1 MNPYKVLSVDK
12 NVSNK
17 EVIQAVALAMRARK
31 YSTKEIAQ
39 AQQML
44 LDPVNRACHEF
55 LYVVDLDN
63 AKRNLLQEIKNTAD
77 VCHNSDVDDGVSLEY
92 LSLFEDSHD

>member
-17 EVIQAVALAMRARK
+17 EVIQAVALAMRARE
-31 YSTKEIAQ
+31 YATKEIAQ

-44 LDPVNRACHEF
+44 LDPVIRACHEF

-63 AKRNLLQEIKNTAD
+63 AKNNLLQEIQDTAD
-77 VCHNSDVDDGVSLEY
+77 MHHNPDVDDGVSLEY

>member
-1 MNPYKVLSVDK
+1 MNPYKVLAVEKD
-12 NVSNK
+12 VSKK
-17 EVIQAVALAMRARK
+17 EVIQAVALAMRTRK

-44 LDPVNRACHEF
+44 LDPVSRACHDF
-55 LYVVDLDN
+55 LYFVDLDN
-63 AKRNLLQEIKNTAD
+63 AKNNVLQETKNLTD
-77 VCHNSDVDDGVSLEY
+77 LHHSSDVDDGVSLEY